1 MPRKV
6 YATEEERIQARRT
19 QQAARRRR
27 LGIPE
32 KKKYNSDEERKK
44 ARNLQRR
51 DYDKERRKQYKE
63 KRYEQYKKWKE
74 NNREKV
80 RELNQRSRSKLKHTP
95 KALARAKRAYWNKK
109 EKHRIR
115 HSIYNKKNKDLLKVY
130 SIKRRQM
137 KKNVFESLSKK
148 TIQNVYL
155 KFNYKC
161 YLCKNDNDLCID
173 HHYPLKQGNALTVD
187 NAVLLCRSCNSIKRD
202 KLPEY
207 FYSPEQLTD
216 LQDNYGITKQPLKIV
231 EQPSLF
237 PSWTTGNLEREND
250 KVQAMNAA

>member
-6 YATEEERIQARRT
+6 YATEEERIQARRM

-27 LGIPE
+27 LGKPE

-44 ARNLQRR
+44 ARSLQRR
-51 DYDKERRKQYKE
+51 EYDKQRRKQNKE

-74 NNREKV
+74 NNIEKV
-80 RELNQRSRSKLKHTP
+80 RELNERSRKKRKNTP
-95 KALARAKRAYWNKK
+95 KAIAKAKRAYWNNK
-109 EKHRIR
+109 EKNRIR
-115 HSIYNKKNKDLLKVY
+115 HALYNKNNKDLRASY

-137 KKNVFESLSKK
+137 KKKIFESLSKK
-148 TIQNVYL
+148 TIQEIYL

-161 YLCKNDNDLCID
+161 YVCNNKNDLCLD
-173 HHYPLKQGNALTVD
+173 HHYPLKLGNPLTV
-187 NAVLLCRSCNSIKRD
+187 NNGVILCKSCNSIKRD
-202 KLPEY
+202 RLPES

-216 LQDNYGITKQPLKIV
+216 LQLNYGISKSPLKE

-237 PSWTTGNLEREND
+237 EARMPKNLERDNGILE
-250 KVQAMNAA
+250 AMNAA